1 MANFLKEYTLLG
13 ELGKGGFATV
23 YKVRHNELGY
33 IRAVR
38 VLNDPV
44 IDEKCKAYRNFLRE
58 CKVLLRLGNGNHRN
72 IVHIYQPRFLENHA
86 LVEMDFVDGTD
97 IAHYLKKNDN
107 FLPIDEVIRMV
118 KEISSALAY
127 CHEDIYKFCMNR
139 DDDDLKDDPKDGSKV
154 LVDEATRK
162 RLIEKYKVIHNDI
175 HSGNIMRREDGS
187 FTLLDF
193 GLAIEGDEVVKSS
206 SRHENGAPEFM
217 PPEKFDNELILT
229 EQSDIYSFGVVMFE
243 YLAGRVPFV
252 CDGKSF
258 SAIKNLYDVVKSH
271 DIPAIIDLRRQNFE
285 NKFSGQKY
293 KKDYPDWL
301 ETAILKCLEKD
312 PAKRFRNGKELYSFI
327 LEKDDCQT
335 NTPNDSSIIVEMK
348 NLYEETQLI
357 KDVVNKIYNEIS
369 VFVTKDNDTTK
380 RLAEVENSIKQ
391 LINKKPELPII
402 DSPAAKRV
410 IPVET
415 KNTIVKPT
423 IIKKGKDET
432 IFVNGLPMDMV
443 YVEGGAFMMGA
454 NDDDTHTGVFE
465 DEKPAHN
472 VVLEDFYIGKFE
484 VTQELWK
491 TIMDTNPSRFKG
503 NDFPVEFLSWNDC
516 QSFIE
521 KLNALTGK
529 EFALPTESQW
539 EYAARGGVLSKGYK
553 YSGSDNINEVA
564 WHTDNSKNR
573 THRVGELNPNELG
586 IYDMS
591 GNIWEWCLD
600 AYKDYKN
607 YSNKLDEFDVN
618 SVCYRVLRG
627 GCWSND
633 YRYCRV
639 LCRNSQYQSYPKD
652 SFGFRL
658 AMKAQMNTPSN
669 TTGFTRLT
677 L

>member
-1 MANFLKEYTLLG
+1 MNFLKEYTLLG

-44 IDEKCKAYRNFLRE
+44 VDDKCKAYRNFLRE

-127 CHEDIYKFCMNR
+127 CHEDIYKFCMDR

-301 ETAILKCLEKD
+301 ETAILKCLEKN
-312 PAKRFRNGKELYSFI
+312 PAKRFKNGKELY
-327 LEKDDCQT
+327 D
-335 NTPNDSSIIVEMK
+335 
-348 NLYEETQLI
+348 
-357 KDVVNKIYNEIS
+357 
-369 VFVTKDNDTTK
+369 FV
-380 RLAEVENSIKQ
+380 VENSNIQNSQTDNSEIMAEIKNLADNTQ
-391 LINKKPELPII
+391 SIKDDFKGLAQEIHDFIKHDSDVLQRLTDLENNIKLLLSKTPEPKKHNTPVNQEAPEISEIHDNTKSHIIEPIV
-402 DSPAAKRV
+402 PR
-410 IPVET
+410 
-415 KNTIVKPT
+415 
-423 IIKKGKDET
+423 KGENES
-432 IFVNGLPMDMV
+432 ILVNGIPIEMV
-443 YVEGGAFMMGA
+443 FVKGGTFIMGA
-454 NDDDTHTGVFE
+454 TTELTDVFE
-465 DEKPAHN
+465 DEKPAHE
-472 VVLEDFYIGKFE
+472 VTLDDFYIGKFE
-484 VTQELWK
+484 VTQEVWMS
-491 TIMDTNPSRFKG
+491 IMHTNPSRFKG
-503 NDFPVEFLSWNDC
+503 KHLPVEGLSWNDC
-516 QSFIE
+516 QRFIQL
-521 KLNALTGK
+521 LNK
-529 EFALPTESQW
+529 ESGLVFTLPTESQW

-553 YSGSDNINEVA
+553 YSGSDKIDEVA
-564 WHTDNSKNR
+564 WHTGNSKNK
-573 THRVGELNPNELG
+573 THNVGELKPNELG
-586 IYDMS
+586 IYDMC
-591 GNIWEWCLD
+591 GNIWEWCQD
-600 AYKDYKN
+600 YYKDYLN
-607 YSNKLDEFDVN
+607 NPEPFSVN
-618 SVCYRVLRG
+618 DGFYRVLRG
-627 GCWSND
+627 GCWTN
-633 YRYCRV
+633 YEKYCRV
-639 LCRNSQYQSYPKD
+639 LCRNSQNQNYAKNI
-652 SFGFRL
+652 FGFRL
-658 AMKAQMNTPSN
+658 AMNINNKTIN
-669 TTGFTRLT
+669 FF
-677 L
+677 